1 MGGGHGGGGAAPR
14 RVRAA
19 GQLSCC
25 PSHTVLLQVLHRADD
40 MAPGEVAPYRVRLE
54 DGSELTVLTDEG
66 SEIVGANS
74 HGDEEDGEEAG
85 EGCEAQAAPQQQ
97 QQFRVQVP
105 DGVHAG
111 QVTDACLCLYLCIP
125 LPLPL

>member
-40 MAPGEVAPYRVRLE
+40 MAPGEVAPYRVRLD
-54 DGSELTVLTDEG
+54 DGEVVPANAV
-66 SEIVGANS
+66 IVGAGIHPVTEFLN
-74 HGDEEDGEEAG
+74 GVPLLDDGSASSA
-85 EGCEAQAAPQQQ
+85 CETVNLNAFRLAPHDM
-97 QQFRVQVP
+97 R
-105 DGVHAG
+105 
-111 QVTDACLCLYLCIP
+111 C
-125 LPLPL
+125 

>member
-97 QQFRVQVP
+97 QSAQDADAASERGAQQR
-105 DGVHAG
+105 DGGSSSQGVL
-111 QVTDACLCLYLCIP
+111 TP
-125 LPLPL
+125 S